1 MSFNIA
7 IIGYGGMGGWHA
19 DFIRSS
25 LPEMNLK
32 GVWDIRPE
40 RLEAAREK
48 GIFTYESEKQ
58 LLFDPEI
65 DLVTI
70 ATPNNFHKPLAIK
83 ALNAGKNVISE
94 KPVMMNAAELE
105 EVMKAAEK
113 SGKVFTVHQN
123 RRWDKDFCTVK
134 NIIDGNIIGKPHFI
148 ESRVLG
154 SRRVLCGWRG
164 YKIDGGGMLLDWG
177 VHLIDQ
183 LMWMNKTPVVNVYA
197 ELLTIAEKCEVD
209 DNIKIHLTFA
219 DGLHA
224 MVQVANHC
232 FIPLPRWHVSCEY
245 GTAVV
250 EDWDANGKIVRLAS
264 EDEMAWD
271 ESICYTAA
279 GPTRTMAPRPTET
292 IETLELPVADPH
304 LTDFYRNVA
313 AATRGEAELIVKPGE
328 ALRVMKV
335 IDLAFESGEK
345 KKSISCLI

>member
-1 MSFNIA
+1 
-7 IIGYGGMGGWHA
+7 MGGWHA

-25 LPEMNLK
+25 LPEMNLN

-48 GIFTYESEKQ
+48 GIFTYESEEQ

-83 ALNAGKNVISE
+83 ALNAGKNIVSE
-94 KPVMMNAAELE
+94 KACHDECGRARGSDEGSRKIRQNLYV
-105 EVMKAAEK
+105 
-113 SGKVFTVHQN
+113 VHQN

-232 FIPLPRWHVSCEY
+232 LFLCPAGMFPVNTVRPWLRIGTQTARSSAWQARTKWH
-245 GTAVV
+245 GMRA
-250 EDWDANGKIVRLAS
+250 
-264 EDEMAWD
+264 
-271 ESICYTAA
+271 
-279 GPTRTMAPRPTET
+279 
-292 IETLELPVADPH
+292 
-304 LTDFYRNVA
+304 F
-313 AATRGEAELIVKPGE
+313 ATRQQDRQGPWLPS
-328 ALRVMKV
+328 R
-335 IDLAFESGEK
+335 
-345 KKSISCLI
+345 